1 MSNEH
6 SRLLSYWL
14 LVISTGIII
23 GVVVFLIT
31 EAIKS
36 DAIGSVINK
45 YFPKPTSADSN
56 KKMSNEHAKPYSHWL
71 FNTSLRIAIVT
82 IIILFITAFLYSK
95 YCDTP
100 KFSSGINGSG
110 IQTRKFTGYVGNEYG
125 NFTLTFDSAN
135 KKVSGSYYY
144 LRINLGKVFKLTGTM
159 GQNYVELTEYDP
171 SNKISGTCVLNTSDD
186 KCFTGSMDSKFPT
199 KGILPMQLC
208 ATDNIP

>member
-56 KKMSNEHAKPYSHWL
+56 KKMSNDCNIPKE
-71 FNTSLRIAIVT
+71 NQ
-82 IIILFITAFLYSK
+82 IIHNNPI
-95 YCDTP
+95 
-100 KFSSGINGSG
+100 INEEE
-110 IQTRKFTGYVGNEYG
+110 KHN
-125 NFTLTFDSAN
+125 
-135 KKVSGSYYY
+135 
-144 LRINLGKVFKLTGTM
+144 NL
-159 GQNYVELTEYDP
+159 
-171 SNKISGTCVLNTSDD
+171 SND
-186 KCFTGSMDSKFPT
+186 KCPENNENN
-199 KGILPMQLC
+199 QNC
-208 ATDNIP
+208 QDNIPHSKMARCL